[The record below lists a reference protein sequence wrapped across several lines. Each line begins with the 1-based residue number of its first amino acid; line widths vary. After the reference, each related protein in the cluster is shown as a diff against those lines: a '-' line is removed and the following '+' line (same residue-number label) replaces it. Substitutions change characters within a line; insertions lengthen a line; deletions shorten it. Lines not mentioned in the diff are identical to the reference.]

1 MNKTFQEVF
10 MDLKGRTAVVT
21 GANRGMGFAVS
32 EKLAGM
38 GVLVIMACREKKTGV
53 KAAAAL
59 KAKGLNVE
67 FVECNVENIESIN
80 RAFTAVSKNH
90 PVVDI
95 LVNNAGINSEPLDT
109 KIETI
114 NLKIFEKIMNTNL
127 RGTLWMISKFLP
139 LLKKS
144 GDARII
150 NFSSGLA
157 QLSVPRMGPHISYSI
172 SKTAVNQLTW
182 AFADHLKDTTVKI
195 YAVDPGWV
203 KTDLGGPN
211 AMLEI
216 PEGIDTPVWLATEDA
231 SKLKS
236 GLFYKERK
244 ILPW

>member
-1 MNKTFQEVF
+1 MNLNGKTV
-10 MDLKGRTAVVT
+10 LVT
-21 GANRGMGFAVS
+21 GATRGLGFAMA
-32 EKLAGM
+32 EKFASLGAC
-38 GVLVIMACREKKTGV
+38 VIMACREKKSGS
-53 KAAAAL
+53 KAVSAL
-59 KAKGLNVE
+59 KAKSLNVE
-67 FVECNVENIESIN
+67 FVECDVEKVESIN
-80 RAFTAVSKNH
+80 RAFAVVSKKH
-90 PVVDI
+90 PVIDV
-95 LVNNAGINSEPLDT
+95 LVNNAGINSEPMDT

-114 NLKIFEKIMNTNL
+114 NLKLFEKIMNINL
-127 RGTLWMISKFLP
+127 RGTLWVISRFLP

-182 AFADHLKDTTVKI
+182 TFADHLKDTKVKI
-195 YAVDPGWV
+195 FAVDPGWV
-203 KTDLGGPN
+203 KTDLGGPD

-216 PEGIDTPVWLATEDA
+216 PEGIDTPVWLAVEDA
-231 SKLKS
+231 SKLQS